1 MAAGVAEARARPT
14 CCRSRAKWRRATE
27 TERRCVSPRALWG
40 NSRRRAGSVE
50 LFSRWRSYIAAWFV
64 AILLL
69 LSGVT
74 LRCEGNAARSNM
86 VVSSCLAAPALTLS
100 PASQTA
106 LAGTQVTYT
115 VNLTNHD
122 SNACG
127 PTTFT
132 LVRSVPAGWQST
144 FALSSLTLSP
154 GATGTTTYSVTSP
167 GSASSGTYGVWASV
181 SAGSTSIH
189 QASAS
194 GAYTISAG
202 DIVGPTAPGALLA
215 TGTRRQVAA
224 VWQAAT
230 DNIAVAGYRVFRNG
244 ALLAT
249 TAATSWTD
257 QTATTGGPY
266 TYSIVAFDGAGN
278 VSMPS
283 NTVTVTVPASG
294 KK

>member
-1 MAAGVAEARARPT
+1 
-14 CCRSRAKWRRATE
+14 
-27 TERRCVSPRALWG
+27 
-40 NSRRRAGSVE
+40 VE
-50 LFSRWRSYIAAWFV
+50 LFNRRRSYIAAWSV

-74 LRCEGNAARSNM
+74 LLGESNAARSNT
-86 VVSSCLAAPALTLS
+86 VVYSCLAAPALTLS

-115 VNLTNHD
+115 INLTNHD
-122 SNACG
+122 GSACG

-132 LVRSVPAGWQST
+132 LVRSVPAGWQS
-144 FALSSLTLSP
+144 ALASLSLTLPP
-154 GATGTTTYSVTSP
+154 GATATTTYSVTSS
-167 GSASSGTYGVWASV
+167 GSSSSGTYAVWASV
-181 SAGSTSIH
+181 SAGGTSIH

-194 GAYTISAG
+194 GAYTISVG
-202 DIVGPTAPGALLA
+202 DTVQPTAPGALLA

-244 ALLAT
+244 SLLAT

-278 VSMPS
+278 VSLPS
-283 NTVTVTVPASG
+283 NTVTVTVAGSG
-294 KK
+294 KR

>member
-1 MAAGVAEARARPT
+1 
-14 CCRSRAKWRRATE
+14 
-27 TERRCVSPRALWG
+27 
-40 NSRRRAGSVE
+40 VE
-50 LFSRWRSYIAAWFV
+50 LFNRRSSYIAARFV

-69 LSGVT
+69 LSGGT
-74 LRCEGNAARSNM
+74 LLGESNAVRSNTF
-86 VVSSCLAAPALTLS
+86 VSSCLAAPALTLS

-115 VNLTNHD
+115 VNLTNRD
-122 SNACG
+122 GNACG

-144 FALSSLTLSP
+144 FALPSLTLSP

-181 SAGSTSIH
+181 SAGGTSMH
-189 QASAS
+189 QASAI

-202 DIVGPTAPGALLA
+202 DTVRPTAPGALLA
-215 TGTRRQVAA
+215 ANTRRQVAA

-244 ALLAT
+244 SLLAT

-278 VSMPS
+278 VSLPS
-283 NTVTVTVPASG
+283 NTVTVTVAGSG